1 MFVDIDVLYKSLP
14 RETGFLNPTSVAKEL
29 YHNSLICQKVLYNKK
44 WLSMYAAYVVSLL
57 NI

>member
-1 MFVDIDVLYKSLP
+1 MFVVIDALYKSLP
-14 RETGFLNPTSVAKEL
+14 RETGFLNPTSVTKEL

-57 NI
+57 DI